1 MNMKK
6 IISSIAALAM
16 TASLMTVA
24 ANAADW
30 SKAAYA
36 DNDPTTVEI
45 VSSSADGVTF
55 TQQVAGGS
63 CKARITLV
71 DVLANAEDVS
81 KIKTGSWKITYT
93 GLSNLNGTDISW
105 LGGGCYAATGN
116 SAGFGIGPN
125 EYAEDGTVIW
135 EDTQTVE
142 DSFKYLLP
150 TSVPTDAANAEFV
163 FMDWSGQ
170 DLVANGIT
178 LTISDFHL
186 YDADGNEIA
195 QKAYGAAEAEATDAA
210 AEDETAEEVDDVAAE
225 VEDDADEVTADVEEE
240 ADEAEE
246 VSADDTAA
254 DEAAVDTVATTTVA
268 ATGNVAA
275 ASIVAVMAVAGVAA
289 VATKKRK

>member
-6 IISSIAALAM
+6 VLSSVAAVAM

-30 SKAAYA
+30 SKTAYA

-45 VSSSADGVTF
+45 VSTSADGVTF

-63 CKARITLV
+63 CKARITL
-71 DVLANAEDVS
+71 DNVLANAEDVS
-81 KIKTGSWKITYT
+81 KIKSGSWKLTYT
-93 GLSNLNGTDISW
+93 GLSNLNGTEISW

-116 SAGFGIGPN
+116 SAGFSVAPS
-125 EYAEDGTVIW
+125 EWAEDGTVTW
-135 EDTQTVE
+135 EDTLTVE

-170 DLVANGIT
+170 DLVSNGIT

-186 YDADGNEIA
+186 YDEDGNEIA
-195 QKAYGAAEAEATDAA
+195 QKAYGAADVEEDA
-210 AEDETAEEVDDVAAE
+210 DV
-225 VEDDADEVTADVEEE
+225 ADEVV
-240 ADEAEE
+240 
-246 VSADDTAA
+246 ADDTAA
-254 DEAAVDTVATTTVA
+254 VDTAETTTVA
-268 ATGNVAA
+268 ATGNVAT
-275 ASIVAVMAVAGVAA
+275 ASIVAVMAVAGAAA